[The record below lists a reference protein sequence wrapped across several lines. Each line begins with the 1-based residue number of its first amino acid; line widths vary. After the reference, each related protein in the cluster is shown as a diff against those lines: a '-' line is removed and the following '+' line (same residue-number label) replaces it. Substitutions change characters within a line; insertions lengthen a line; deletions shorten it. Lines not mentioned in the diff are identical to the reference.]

1 MQKVAVLMLLPMLF
15 GKSADGGIVIGKVN
29 NDKSQQV
36 DGGGDSYN
44 RSNRRELIDDEE
56 SA

>member
-1 MQKVAVLMLLPMLF
+1 MQKLAVFMFLPVLL
-15 GKSADGGIVIGKVN
+15 GRSADGGIVIGKVN
-29 NDKSQQV
+29 NDGSQQV
-36 DGGGDSYN
+36 HGGGLSYN

>member
-1 MQKVAVLMLLPMLF
+1 MLLPMLF